1 MKKVFIFVASR
12 DVKEA
17 NSKKVINLLVEE
29 MNKNSQEEIVYS
41 IYDPKTLKIDNCLGC
56 CNCFNTGVCCLDKKD
71 NFNLV
76 KKEMEE
82 SDLIILISP
91 VYAQNVTGDMKIFID
106 RLSYWMHI
114 FKLVGKKSVSI
125 SVSSTNGN
133 DFVNSYLKKILELL
147 GTQVVANTS
156 VTVDGPRMLEDEE
169 FLKGIIPQTAKKII
183 KSMDKKQFTS
193 TREQEKF
200 YENMR
205 QLYMNVDDEFK
216 DKTVEF
222 LYWKESGMLESE
234 SLQEY
239 VNYKMKE

>member
-1 MKKVFIFVASR
+1 
-12 DVKEA
+12 
-17 NSKKVINLLVEE
+17 
-29 MNKNSQEEIVYS
+29 
-41 IYDPKTLKIDNCLGC
+41 
-56 CNCFNTGVCCLDKKD
+56 
-71 NFNLV
+71 
-76 KKEMEE
+76 
-82 SDLIILISP
+82 
-91 VYAQNVTGDMKIFID
+91 
-106 RLSYWMHI
+106 MHI